1 MNIAVFCGSSPHCAD
16 KYGQAAAALGQA
28 MAQRGIGLVYGGG
41 NEGLMGAVARGAL
54 SAGGHVTAVHTR
66 RFADYADALAVTEAI
81 MTDTMAQ
88 RKAEMAARS
97 DAFIALPGSMGT
109 LDEISEVF
117 VLTQLGIHHKP
128 VGILNVDGFYDG
140 LLMQLRRAVQD
151 GFMKEA
157 HLALLH
163 VAPEPEALLDSLF
176 S

>member
-1 MNIAVFCGSSPHCAD
+1 MNIAVFCGSSPNCAD
-16 KYGQAAAALGQA
+16 KYVRAAAVLGQA
-28 MAQRGIGLVYGGG
+28 MAQRDIGLVYGGG

-66 RFADYADALAVTEAI
+66 RFADYADALAVTEAV
-81 MTDTMAQ
+81 MTDTLAQ

-109 LDEISEVF
+109 IDEMSEMF
-117 VLTQLGIHHKP
+117 VLTQLGLHHKP

-151 GFMKEA
+151 GFMKEE
-157 HLALLH
+157 HLALLR
-163 VAPEPEALLDSLF
+163 VAREPEALLDMLRQ
-176 S
+176 

>member
-1 MNIAVFCGSSPHCAD
+1 MKIAVFCGSSRACAD
-16 KYGQAAAALGQA
+16 QYRQAADALGRA
-28 MAQRGIGLVYGGG
+28 IARRGFGLVYGGG
-41 NEGLMGAVARGAL
+41 DEGLMGAVARGTL
-54 SAGGHVTAVHTR
+54 DEGGHVTAVHTR
-66 RFADYADALAVTEAI
+66 RFAGYADALAVTEAI

-117 VLTQLGIHHKP
+117 VLTQLGIQHKP

-151 GFMKEA
+151 GFMKEE